1 MITVKDNIIKL
12 DFHEETLH
20 CDIYADGTKW
30 IWQHNYQPYFKYNGK
45 DVLFS
50 EAKTISHKRYDTGIG
65 FGLVS
70 HYENFEQVPE
80 LCFETYI
87 WIELS
92 TGDVHFEWIP
102 ITEPVSGMDEVVWPG
117 AMDFK
122 CDSEDWY
129 TLLNWGQGLLIPNG
143 WETTLGKV
151 PFDGRMCTEGSYMPW
166 FSQIKDRN
174 GYIAICEQPEDAGY
188 RAAHESG
195 EAQTSVGMVLYKSL
209 GSMRYRRTLLYHF
222 EKDCDYNTMCKFYR
236 NYTKEQGTFH
246 TLREKAARADVEK
259 LVGSMF
265 VHAGIKTLVQPES
278 RFFDPEAPE
287 KNNHLTPFAVRTK
300 QIRHCYEKLGIKKLY
315 LHLDGWGDPGY
326 DNEHP
331 DYLPACIEAGGWEG
345 MKELCDTIHECG
357 YVFGIH
363 DQYRDY
369 YFRASTYD
377 KSSAIHLED
386 GSIPSHANWAGG
398 NQTYLCATQAP
409 YYVKRNFLELAAH
422 DIKLDCAYLDVFT
435 CNEPDEC
442 FEPHHKMTRKEC
454 LEFRSRCFA
463 YLLSQNI
470 LSSSEEV
477 ADWSVANLVFCHY
490 APYDFMMRRPE
501 EPKQGIPVP
510 LFNLV
515 YHDCVIIPWMMEK
528 HENEDYMLYALING
542 GAPYFDRNGAYNGTD
557 GAFGAGS
564 DFTEEEQKKRC
575 EQVASL
581 HEHVAYSELVSH
593 RILDKT
599 GLRQQSTF
607 ADGTCVEVD
616 FSKGTYKITVNG

>member
-1 MITVKDNIIKL
+1 MITIKDNIIKL

-30 IWQHNYQPYFKYNGK
+30 TWQQDYQPYFKYNGK

-50 EAKTISHKRYDTGIG
+50 EAKNVSHKRYDTGIG

-70 HYENFEQVPE
+70 HYENFEKVPE

-102 ITEPVSGMDEVVWPG
+102 ITEPASGMDEVVWPG
-117 AMDFK
+117 AMDFMY
-122 CDSEDWY
+122 DSEDWY

-143 WETTLGKV
+143 WETKLGKV

-195 EAQTSVGMVLYKSL
+195 EAQTSVGMVFYKSL

-265 VHAGIKTLVQPES
+265 VHAGIKTRVQPES
-278 RFFDPEAPE
+278 RFFDPEAPD

-300 QIRHCYEKLGIKKLY
+300 QIRRCYEKLGIKKLY

-377 KSSAIHLED
+377 ES
-386 GSIPSHANWAGG
+386 
-398 NQTYLCATQAP
+398 
-409 YYVKRNFLELAAH
+409 
-422 DIKLDCAYLDVFT
+422 
-435 CNEPDEC
+435 
-442 FEPHHKMTRKEC
+442 
-454 LEFRSRCFA
+454 
-463 YLLSQNI
+463 
-470 LSSSEEV
+470 
-477 ADWSVANLVFCHY
+477 
-490 APYDFMMRRPE
+490 
-501 EPKQGIPVP
+501 
-510 LFNLV
+510 
-515 YHDCVIIPWMMEK
+515 
-528 HENEDYMLYALING
+528 
-542 GAPYFDRNGAYNGTD
+542 
-557 GAFGAGS
+557 
-564 DFTEEEQKKRC
+564 
-575 EQVASL
+575 
-581 HEHVAYSELVSH
+581 
-593 RILDKT
+593 
-599 GLRQQSTF
+599 
-607 ADGTCVEVD
+607 
-616 FSKGTYKITVNG
+616 